1 MARIGGAFP
10 LALAQIIEG
19 GGLMSLPGGG
29 IFYPPPGQYLFTS
42 GYTTVL
48 EWWDP
53 IQQQWRVY
61 GPVGA
66 RSLQVTCD
74 GYNMR
79 IINASGIVTG
89 ANITNAGSG
98 GVNGIGATATG
109 VTVSFG
115 AAPSNGVAATAYAIV
130 GGQINSTIT
139 ITAGGSGYLVPPILL
154 IDPPPPGGIQAT
166 AVCTISAGAI
176 NAVTVTNQGAGYT
189 SAPTVTV
196 IPQFQYYAGGPSG
209 SFAVAGVGIGGS
221 STAVSGTPGGS
232 VLPNN
237 VGLGS
242 GAVLTVNATL
252 AGTGTVT
259 GIVPVQQ
266 GVGYTGTTI
275 PTITITGAGAAAAT
289 AIMSMSLSSIT
300 ITSGGVAYG
309 TNTPMWSSNGGSI
322 AKTNN
327 NNALMMR
334 QAFGGATLSGG
345 AVNATTIDDPGFGF
359 QTVPLLTVTQSA
371 GTPATTLAN
380 LTAVVG
386 GINDVFILQPRINE

>member
-66 RSLQVTCD
+66 RSLQITCD

-176 NAVTVTNQGAGYT
+176 NAVTVTN
-189 SAPTVTV
+189 
-196 IPQFQYYAGGPSG
+196 
-209 SFAVAGVGIGGS
+209 
-221 STAVSGTPGGS
+221 
-232 VLPNN
+232 
-237 VGLGS
+237 
-242 GAVLTVNATL
+242 
-252 AGTGTVT
+252 
-259 GIVPVQQ
+259 
-266 GVGYTGTTI
+266 
-275 PTITITGAGAAAAT
+275 
-289 AIMSMSLSSIT
+289 
-300 ITSGGVAYG
+300 
-309 TNTPMWSSNGGSI
+309 
-322 AKTNN
+322 
-327 NNALMMR
+327 
-334 QAFGGATLSGG
+334 
-345 AVNATTIDDPGFGF
+345 
-359 QTVPLLTVTQSA
+359 
-371 GTPATTLAN
+371 
-380 LTAVVG
+380 
-386 GINDVFILQPRINE
+386 